1 MTDPA
6 PPVSPAEGLRT
17 SYDAVAQA
25 YERRYGEE
33 LRHKPLDRALLR
45 VFADDVGPTSVV
57 GDVGCGPGH
66 ITAHLHEL
74 GLRPVGIDL
83 SPGMIALAR
92 ERFPDVDFAV
102 GSMLALPARDHSW
115 AGMAAFYSIIHLTSD
130 ELPVAFAEFQ
140 RVLAPGAPVLLAFH
154 VGDEVRHVDEL
165 LEQPVDVDFHFRQPA
180 DVIRPLQAAGFDVE
194 MSMERAPYI
203 SIEAPTHRGYVLARA
218 R

>member
-1 MTDPA
+1 MTD
-6 PPVSPAEGLRT
+6 SPAEGLRT

-33 LRHKPLDRALLR
+33 LQHQPLDRALLR
-45 VFADDVGPTSVV
+45 VFADEVGPTSVV

-83 SPGMIALAR
+83 SPRMIELAH

-102 GSMLALPARDHSW
+102 GSMLALPSDDHSW
-115 AGMAAFYSIIHLTSD
+115 AGMVAFYSIIHLTSE
-130 ELPVAFAEFQ
+130 ELPVAFAEFR
-140 RVLAPGAPVLLAFH
+140 RVLVPGAPALLAFH

-165 LEQPVDVDFHFRQPA
+165 LEHTVSVDFHFRQPA
-180 DVIRPLQAAGFDVE
+180 DVTRLLQAAGFDVE
-194 MSMERAPYI
+194 MSMERAAYI
-203 SIEAPTHRGYVLARA
+203 SIEAPTQRGYLLARA